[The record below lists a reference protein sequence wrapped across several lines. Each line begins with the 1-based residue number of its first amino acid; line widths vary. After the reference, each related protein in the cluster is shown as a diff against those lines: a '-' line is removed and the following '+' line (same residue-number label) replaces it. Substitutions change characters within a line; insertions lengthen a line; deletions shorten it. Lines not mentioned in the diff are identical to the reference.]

1 MFIGAAPGST
11 SGGIKLVTFT
21 VIVLT
26 IRSTLSGKEN
36 VNVFYK
42 KISPKTIRMSFTIA
56 VLSLTVVFAGI
67 ILFAKYDNFGL
78 SEISFQC
85 VSAFSN
91 TGVGLF
97 DNKDL
102 NSIGKLITIAL
113 MFLGKIGTISFFT
126 LMSGKSKDKNLEYV
140 EGKLIL

>member
-1 MFIGAAPGST
+1 
-11 SGGIKLVTFT
+11 
-21 VIVLT
+21 
-26 IRSTLSGKEN
+26 
-36 VNVFYK
+36 
-42 KISPKTIRMSFTIA
+42 MSFTIA